1 MRTILEHNLIHP
13 AIHAKL
19 GGDQSLLN
27 EVKDAISRNALVV
40 VGMKQN
46 PVVTSA
52 RRLLDD
58 QQVEHLYLEYGS
70 YLSKWRE
77 RLAIKM
83 WTGFATFPQIFIGGV
98 LIGGHTDLK
107 ALVDTGELKSL
118 LPAVE
123 TSA

>member
-1 MRTILEHNLIHP
+1 MRPILEHKLIHP
-13 AIHAKL
+13 AIHTKL

-27 EVKDAISRNALVV
+27 EIKAAIGRHAVVV

-46 PVVTSA
+46 PVVASA
-52 RRLLDD
+52 RKLLDD

-83 WTGFATFPQIFIGGV
+83 WTGFGTFPQIFIGGV
-98 LIGGHTDLK
+98 LVGGQTDLK
-107 ALVDTGELKSL
+107 ALVDAGEFKTL
-118 LPAVE
+118 LPTAE
-123 TSA
+123 AST